1 MALPTCAIQSI
12 GCFLCEGM
20 FLLRNAFQT
29 SESHGLFEVAVY
41 FNDSFPSHQNSWDP
55 SMMGFDR
62 WRMNCSINC
71 ESRFGTWEEM
81 LRFLGRKDHGSGR
94 GDVDPKSFT
103 ILNMD
108 SLGPIIFRFH
118 CWKSGDVFCWCFWGS
133 QVFVWELDQQ
143 SGMSWESLEG
153 FFHLEMVSVLYMDI
167 VPGWLSKR
175 QERLRAQA
183 EQRVREQGSSGK
195 ETERLRSGKK
205 ITTGF
210 ATNHKPRSIAEVCV
224 FFPKDLAKGVS

>member
-1 MALPTCAIQSI
+1 MHSK
-12 GCFLCEGM
+12 
-20 FLLRNAFQT
+20 QT
-29 SESHGLFEVAVY
+29 TEISQSHGLSEVAVY

-118 CWKSGDVFCWCFWGS
+118 CWKSGDVFLMLLMGS
-133 QVFVWELDQQ
+133 GQVFVWELSTNK

-153 FFHLEMVSVLYMDI
+153 FFFNLGDGQCPLYGHCPWL
-167 VPGWLSKR
+167 VVQTPGTLARSSR
-175 QERLRAQA
+175 ATGERARELRKGDR
-183 EQRVREQGSSGK
+183 EIKVREEDYK
-195 ETERLRSGKK
+195 RLCHQPQ
-205 ITTGF
+205 ID
-210 ATNHKPRSIAEVCV
+210 KPANPCRGMCI
-224 FFPKDLAKGVS
+224 FFYL